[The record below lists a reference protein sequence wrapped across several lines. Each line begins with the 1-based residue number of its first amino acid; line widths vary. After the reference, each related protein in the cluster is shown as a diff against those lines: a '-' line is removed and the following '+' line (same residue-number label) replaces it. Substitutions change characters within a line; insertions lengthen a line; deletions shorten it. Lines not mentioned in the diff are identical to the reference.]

1 MRRFY
6 IYLLLVSALTLMVG
20 CQQGQ
25 STEGG
30 DVVVD
35 LGSPEYGYI
44 QFDFENGT
52 RGDLY
57 EKENPNDPDD
67 NRLYADFGVM
77 GYTYLAND
85 WTIAEVQAQPNVF
98 ASHNQLVKWNGEYGT
113 KAMHDY
119 YPIREWQGK
128 QKYAF
133 FAYYPYGN
141 DYVKTSAADYEGNP
155 YIEFTLPSRSSVD
168 EHVDVMT
175 GYAIDANYTSRTVGF
190 HMQHRLTALD
200 VTANNLF
207 TEGQKV
213 VVTGLKITLDSL
225 LYDKVRIPLNDR
237 DVSELDYFAG
247 MAENITATYDI
258 YGGEPIKV
266 DSGVEA
272 KLTEP
277 YAKSMIIIPQNQRID
292 TNGDGVEEDYTMKG
306 EVIVTYKVNDTLHEN
321 KKVEFSVDRDLK
333 ERRHYFVQLN
343 FSDGNVNIVIL
354 ESDEWKD
361 SERIDHEFE

>member
-85 WTIAEVQAQPNVF
+85 WTIAEVQATPNVF
-98 ASHNQLVKWNGEYGT
+98 DSHNQKVVWNKEYG
-113 KAMHDY
+113 AGSMHTY
-119 YPIREWQGK
+119 STMKEWLGK

-133 FAYYPYGN
+133 FAYYPYGLT
-141 DYVKTSAADYEGNP
+141 TSGENYEGNP
-155 YIEFTLPSRSSVD
+155 YIEFTFPRNNIAD
-168 EHVDVMT
+168 HVDVMT

-207 TEGQKV
+207 TNGEKV
-213 VVTGLKITLDSL
+213 EVMGLKITLNNL

-237 DVSELDYFAG
+237 DVLELDYFAG
-247 MAENITATYDI
+247 MVANKTATYDI
-258 YGGEPIKV
+258 YGGSPIKV
-266 DSGVEA
+266 VSGEEV

-277 YAKSMIIIPQNQRID
+277 YKKSMIIIPQNQHID
-292 TNGDGVEEDYTMKG
+292 TNGDGEEEDYTMEGK
-306 EVIVTYKVNDTLHEN
+306 VIVTYKVNDTLHEN
-321 KKVEFSVDRDLK
+321 KEVGFSVDRDLK

>member
-1 MRRFY
+1 MRRSY

-57 EKENPNDPDD
+57 EKENLNDPDD

-85 WTIAEVQAQPNVF
+85 WTIAEVQATPTVF
-98 ASHNQLVKWNGEYGT
+98 HNQKVVWNGKYGT
-113 KAMHDY
+113 DAMHSY
-119 YPIREWQGK
+119 SPMKEWKGK

-133 FAYYPYGN
+133 FAYYPHGN
-141 DYVKTSAADYEGNP
+141 DYVKTSASDYEGNP
-155 YIEFTLPSRSSVD
+155 YIEFTLPNRSSVVD
-168 EHVDVMT
+168 HVDVMT

-207 TEGQKV
+207 TNGEKV
-213 VVTGLKITLDSL
+213 EVMGLKITLNNL

-247 MAENITATYDI
+247 MAANKTATYDI
-258 YGGEPIKV
+258 YEGSPIEV
-266 DSGVEA
+266 VSGKEA

-277 YAKSMIIIPQNQRID
+277 YAKSMIIIPQNQHID
-292 TNGDGVEEDYTMKG
+292 TNGDGEEEDYTMKG

-333 ERRHYFVQLN
+333 DRRHYFVQLN

>member
-67 NRLYADFGVM
+67 NRLYANFGVM

-85 WTIAEVQAQPNVF
+85 WTIAEVQAKPTVF
-98 ASHNQLVKWNGEYGT
+98 ASHNQEVVWNKKYGT
-113 KAMHDY
+113 EAMHDY
-119 YPIREWQGK
+119 YPIREWLGK

-168 EHVDVMT
+168 NHVDVMT

-213 VVTGLKITLDSL
+213 VVTGLTITLNNL

-237 DVSELDYFAG
+237 DVSELDYYEG
-247 MAENITATYDI
+247 MVANKTATYNI
-258 YGGEPIKV
+258 YGGKTIEV
-266 DSGVEA
+266 VSGVEA

-277 YAKSMIIIPQNQRID
+277 YAKSMIIIPQNQHID
-292 TNGDGVEEDYTMKG
+292 TNGDGVEEDYTMEG

>member
-30 DVVVD
+30 DVVVN

-57 EKENPNDPDD
+57 EKENRDDPDD

-85 WTIAEVQAQPNVF
+85 WTIAEVQATPNVF
-98 ASHNQLVKWNGEYGT
+98 DSHNQKVVWNKKYGT
-113 KAMHDY
+113 EAMHTY
-119 YPIREWQGK
+119 EPPKEWLGK

-155 YIEFTLPSRSSVD
+155 YIEFTFPRNNIAD
-168 EHVDVMT
+168 HVDVMT

-207 TEGQKV
+207 TNGEKV

-247 MAENITATYDI
+247 MADNITATYDI
-258 YGGEPIKV
+258 YGGSPIEV
-266 DSGVEA
+266 VSGVEA

-277 YAKSMIIIPQNQRID
+277 YAKSMIIIPQNQHID
-292 TNGDGVEEDYTMKG
+292 TNGDGVEEGCTMKG
-306 EVIVTYKVNDTLHEN
+306 EVIVTYKVNDTLNEN
-321 KKVEFSVDRDLK
+321 TVVEFSVDRDLK

-343 FSDGNVNIVIL
+343 FADGDINIVIL

>member
-57 EKENPNDPDD
+57 EKEIPNDPDD
-67 NRLYADFGVM
+67 NRLYANFGVM

-85 WTIAEVQAQPNVF
+85 WTIAEVQAKPTVF
-98 ASHNQLVKWNGEYGT
+98 YNQEVVWNGEHGT
-113 KAMHDY
+113 KAMHTY
-119 YPIREWQGK
+119 SPMKEWLGK

-133 FAYYPYGN
+133 FAYYPYGLT
-141 DYVKTSAADYEGNP
+141 TSDENYEGNP
-155 YIEFTLPSRSSVD
+155 YIEFTFPRNNID

-207 TEGQKV
+207 TNGEKV
-213 VVTGLKITLDSL
+213 VVTGLTITLNNL

-237 DVSELDYFAG
+237 DVSELDYYEG
-247 MAENITATYDI
+247 MAAETTATYNI
-258 YGGEPIKV
+258 YGGSPIEV

-277 YAKSMIIIPQNQRID
+277 YKKSMIIIPQNQHID

-306 EVIVTYKVNDTLHEN
+306 EVIVTYKVNETLHEN
-321 KKVEFSVDRDLK
+321 KVVEFSVDRDLK

-343 FSDGNVNIVIL
+343 FADGDINIVIL

>member
-67 NRLYADFGVM
+67 NRLYANFGVM

-85 WTIAEVQAQPNVF
+85 WTIAEVQAQPTVF
-98 ASHNQLVKWNGEYGT
+98 HNQEVVWNGEYGT
-113 KAMHDY
+113 KAMHTY
-119 YPIREWQGK
+119 SPMKEWLGK

-141 DYVKTSAADYEGNP
+141 SYVQTSSKDYEGNP

-207 TEGQKV
+207 TNGEKV
-213 VVTGLKITLDSL
+213 VVTGLTITLENL
-225 LYDKVRIPLNDR
+225 LYDKVCIPLNDR

-247 MAENITATYDI
+247 MAADITATYNI
-258 YGGEPIKV
+258 YGGSHIEV
-266 DSGVEA
+266 VSGVEA

-277 YAKSMIIIPQNQRID
+277 YKKSMIIIPQNQHID

-306 EVIVTYKVNDTLHEN
+306 EVIVTYKVNETLHEN
-321 KKVEFSVDRDLK
+321 KVVEFSVDRDLK

-343 FSDGNVNIVIL
+343 FADGDVNIVIL

>member
-1 MRRFY
+1 
-6 IYLLLVSALTLMVG
+6 MVG

-85 WTIAEVQAQPNVF
+85 WTIAEVQAKPNVF
-98 ASHNQLVKWNGEYGT
+98 ASHNQLVKWNEEYGT

-119 YPIREWQGK
+119 YPPREWLGK

-133 FAYYPYGN
+133 FAYYPHGN
-141 DYVKTSAADYEGNP
+141 SYVQTSAADYEGNP

-213 VVTGLKITLDSL
+213 VVTGLTITLNKL

-247 MAENITATYDI
+247 MVANKTATYDI
-258 YGGEPIKV
+258 YGGKTIEV
-266 DSGVEA
+266 VSGVEA

-277 YAKSMIIIPQNQRID
+277 YAKSMIIIPQNQHID

-306 EVIVTYKVNDTLHEN
+306 EVIVTYKVNDTLNEN

>member
-1 MRRFY
+1 
-6 IYLLLVSALTLMVG
+6 MVG

-35 LGSPEYGYI
+35 LDSPEYGYI

-57 EKENPNDPDD
+57 EKENPDDPDD

-85 WTIAEVQAQPNVF
+85 WTIAEVQATPNVF
-98 ASHNQLVKWNGEYGT
+98 DSHNQLVEWNRVYG
-113 KAMHDY
+113 AGSMHTY
-119 YPIREWQGK
+119 SPPKYWQGK

-133 FAYYPYGN
+133 FAYYPFGN
-141 DYVKTSAADYEGNP
+141 SYVQTSAADYEGNP

-168 EHVDVMT
+168 AHVDVMT

-207 TEGQKV
+207 TNGEKV

-225 LYDKVRIPLNDR
+225 FYDKVRIPLNDR
-237 DVSELDYFAG
+237 DVSELDYYEG
-247 MAENITATYDI
+247 MVANKTATYDI
-258 YGGEPIKV
+258 YRGSPIEV
-266 DSGVEA
+266 VSGVEA

-277 YAKSMIIIPQNQRID
+277 YKKSMIIIPQNQHID
-292 TNGDGVEEDYTMKG
+292 TDGDGVEEDHTMKG

-333 ERRHYFVQLN
+333 DRRHYFVQLN

>member
-119 YPIREWQGK
+119 YPPREWLGK

-292 TNGDGVEEDYTMKG
+292 TNGDGVEEGCTMKG
-306 EVIVTYKVNDTLHEN
+306 EVIVTYKVDDTLYEN
-321 KKVEFSVDRDLK
+321 TVVEFSVDRDLK

>member
-25 STEGG
+25 STEDG

-67 NRLYADFGVM
+67 NRLYANFGVM

-85 WTIAEVQAQPNVF
+85 WTIAEVQAKPNVF
-98 ASHNQLVKWNGEYGT
+98 DSHNQLVKWNEEYGT
-113 KAMHDY
+113 KAMHTY
-119 YPIREWQGK
+119 SEMKEWLGK

-133 FAYYPYGN
+133 FAYYPYGLT
-141 DYVKTSAADYEGNP
+141 TSAADYEGNP

-168 EHVDVMT
+168 NHVDVMT

-207 TEGQKV
+207 TNGEKV
-213 VVTGLKITLDSL
+213 VVTGLTITLNNL

-237 DVSELDYFAG
+237 DVSELDYFAA
-247 MAENITATYDI
+247 MAADKTATYNI
-258 YGGEPIKV
+258 YGGSPIEV
-266 DSGVEA
+266 VSGKEA

-277 YAKSMIIIPQNQRID
+277 YAKSMIIIPQNQHID
-292 TNGDGVEEDYTMKG
+292 TDGDGVEEDLTMKG
-306 EVIVTYKVNDTLHEN
+306 KVIVTYKVNDTLHEN
-321 KKVEFSVDRDLK
+321 KEVAFSVDRDLK

-343 FSDGNVNIVIL
+343 FSDGNINIVIL